1 MVRKNT
7 PRMQQM
13 QQMQQMVVE
22 DLCREALSL
31 GASGSALVTKALW
44 LWNAEDLPLLA
55 RAAGD
60 YTVAAASRPVDKMLP
75 VIAILGASS
84 QLPKY

>member
-7 PRMQQM
+7 PKM

-31 GASGSALVTKALW
+31 GASGSAPATKALW

-55 RAAGD
+55 RAVGD
-60 YTVAAASRPVDKMLP
+60 CTVAAASRLVDKMLP
-75 VIAILGASS
+75 VIVILGASS
-84 QLPKY
+84 LLPKY